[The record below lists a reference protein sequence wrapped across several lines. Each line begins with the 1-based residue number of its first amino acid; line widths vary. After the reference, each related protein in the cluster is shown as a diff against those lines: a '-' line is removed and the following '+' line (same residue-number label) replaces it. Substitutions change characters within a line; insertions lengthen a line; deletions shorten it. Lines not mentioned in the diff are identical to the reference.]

1 MMMMMATTGLRQPK
15 CTTFADMTTTQA
27 HSWLCV
33 LRSAFLRAL
42 RPALLTVL
50 SLLPLLSVA
59 QCVKTVRWYDDAPFS
74 FKGRDGQLRGANVD
88 LMRAIL
94 KTMRCE
100 VKFVEMPW
108 ARALVELK
116 AGRLDLLPGALYSPE
131 REQFA
136 YFSQPLNRSPNRLFV
151 STKAASRYRLSRL
164 ADIVGT
170 RFRLGAQIGVAYG
183 PEFDRLAKTPEFM
196 GNITMITSRRNAWKM
211 MELDR
216 VDGIIADQLSA
227 LIELKEE
234 GLQDTV
240 VTTDIIVSES
250 PALVAMSR
258 VTITPEFVA
267 NFDKA
272 IASLVADGT
281 YKTIM
286 DRYMP
291 CSFSSEK
298 MGCE

>member
-1 MMMMMATTGLRQPK
+1 MTVTTVLQQPK
-15 CTTFADMTTTQA
+15 CTIFADMT
-27 HSWLCV
+27 SPLRPPMS
-33 LRSAFLRAL
+33 LRSRSAFLSAM
-42 RPALLTVL
+42 RPVLLACL
-50 SLLPLLSVA
+50 SLLPLLSA
-59 QCVKTVRWYDDAPFS
+59 ANCSKTVRWYDDAPYS
-74 FKGRDGQLRGANVD
+74 FKGRDGQPQGANVD
-88 LMRAIL
+88 LMRAAL
-94 KTMRCE
+94 KAMRCE

-108 ARALVELK
+108 ARALVQLK
-116 AGRLDLLPGALYSPE
+116 AGQLDLLPGALHTPE

-136 YFSQPLNRSPNRLFV
+136 YFSRPINRSPNRLFV
-151 STKAASRYRLSRL
+151 SSKADTRYRLNNL
-164 ADIVGT
+164 TDMGGT

-196 GNITMITSRRNAWKM
+196 GSITLITSRRSAWRM

-216 VDGIIADQLSA
+216 IDGIIADEVSA

-234 GLQDTV
+234 GLLGTV
-240 VTTDIIVSES
+240 VKTNIVVSDL

-258 VTITPEFVA
+258 VTTTPEFVA

-272 IASLVADGT
+272 IGNLISDGS

-291 CSFSSEK
+291 CSVSSETL
-298 MGCE
+298 GCN

>member
-1 MMMMMATTGLRQPK
+1 
-15 CTTFADMTTTQA
+15 MTNSQSN
-27 HSWLCV
+27 SWSNAWRLAFFKV
-33 LRSAFLRAL
+33 LR
-42 RPALLTVL
+42 PVLLASL
-50 SLLPLLSVA
+50 GLLPLMSAA
-59 QCVKTVRWYDDAPFS
+59 QCIKTVRWYDDAPFS
-74 FKGRDGQLRGANVD
+74 FKGRDGQLRGANIE

-94 KTMRCE
+94 KTMRCD

-108 ARALVELK
+108 ARALVELQ
-116 AGRLDLLPGALYSPE
+116 AGRLDLLPGALYTPE

-136 YFSQPLNRSPNRLFV
+136 YFSRPLNRSPNRLFM
-151 STKAASRYRLSRL
+151 SAKAASRYRLSNL

-183 PEFDRLAKTPEFM
+183 PEFDRLAKTPEFL
-196 GNITMITSRRNAWKM
+196 GNITMITSRRSAWKM
-211 MELDR
+211 MEFDR
-216 VDGIIADQLSA
+216 IDGIIADQLSA

-234 GLQDTV
+234 GLKDAV
-240 VTTDIIVSES
+240 VTTNIVVSES

-258 VTITPEFVA
+258 VTTTPEFVA

-272 IASLVADGT
+272 IGALVADGS

-291 CSFSSEK
+291 CSFSAEK
-298 MGCE
+298 MGCN